1 MEFCG
6 EGVLQ
11 SCEIKLVRFV
21 PLIVY
26 GFCLLGWI
34 KMVMDSVLSVNF
46 QREGA
51 VRRKDKVYIGC
62 GAGFGGDR
70 PIAALKL
77 LQRVKKL
84 DYLVLECLAERTLAD
99 CYQGMMQ
106 GGEGFDPNSMS
117 FSFFLS
123 YDDPQMTALCCL

>member
-1 MEFCG
+1 MEFSG
-6 EGVLQ
+6 EGVPQ

-21 PLIVY
+21 PFIVC
-26 GFCLLGWI
+26 GFWLLGRT
-34 KMVMDSVLSVNF
+34 KMVMDYVLSVNF

-70 PIAALKL
+70 PMAALKL

-99 CYQGMMQ
+99 RYQAMMQ
-106 GGEGFDPNSMS
+106 GGEGFDPKSMS
-117 FSFFLS
+117 FFFLFF
-123 YDDPQMTALCCL
+123 

>member
-21 PLIVY
+21 PLIFY

-106 GGEGFDPNSMS
+106 GGEGYDPNSMS

-123 YDDPQMTALCCL
+123 YDDPQMAALCCL